1 MRKKQILDKF
11 PVMPNKHLES
21 AATSGVEDFDEF
33 VCDGCDKPVLGHHL
47 HVCETC
53 NFDYGL
59 CDECAH
65 TKAQELHAHPL
76 TDIPNIFNC
85 SDYNLAITG
94 SMVIAK
100 DLPTLLLLSRHPF
113 THLLSI
119 AEELPLTDPP
129 HLQVTVYNRLYE
141 QGVIGIMD
149 ACRLETVMPMF
160 PTNVTIETSPTLG
173 KTLLTCQAHLPKET
187 RQELA
192 EVVNASKSQPNL
204 TAAEENL
211 LTAAAELAKPTDA
224 SSELGPDWVITSS
237 GGGGEK
243 VDEQPIS
250 RADMT
255 SSAPVGK

>member
-1 MRKKQILDKF
+1 M
-11 PVMPNKHLES
+11 
-21 AATSGVEDFDEF
+21 
-33 VCDGCDKPVLGHHL
+33 
-47 HVCETC
+47 
-53 NFDYGL
+53 
-59 CDECAH
+59 
-65 TKAQELHAHPL
+65 
-76 TDIPNIFNC
+76 
-85 SDYNLAITG
+85 
-94 SMVIAK
+94 
-100 DLPTLLLLSRHPF
+100 
-113 THLLSI
+113 
-119 AEELPLTDPP
+119 
-129 HLQVTVYNRLYE
+129 TVYNRLYE

-149 ACRLETVMPMF
+149 ACRLETVMPYVNRMTCFISHFHFIFEQLFEDSELILFMWRCPFCVDSDAALICRMF